1 MAFSACVTLANSQG
15 QVLQAKVDLSQCPH
29 GDPCAFH
36 WELVFSRHLSVIQ
49 LKSPHHEKKK
59 TLKARIW
66 DLPVTRGLWCIS
78 TSAAPSHAVVSL
90 FFCKHVLCTTLQNQI
105 PHLSPVFKKQLWC
118 HSAEISLYQYSTG
131 QQPKDFCAAGRICYK
146 KLFSRLIIQLFL
158 LKVRLCYILIKDPL
172 L

>member
-1 MAFSACVTLANSQG
+1 MPSWSPLCFSLGIGVF
-15 QVLQAKVDLSQCPH
+15 QASQCNPTKIPTSRKEEDFE
-29 GDPCAFH
+29 GQNLGSASNSGT
-36 WELVFSRHLSVIQ
+36 LVHFNICSS
-49 LKSPHHEKKK
+49 KSC
-59 TLKARIW
+59 
-66 DLPVTRGLWCIS
+66 GSIS
-78 TSAAPSHAVVSL
+78 

-105 PHLSPVFKKQLWC
+105 PHLSPVFKKQLRC

-146 KLFSRLIIQLFL
+146 KLFSRLIIQFFL